1 MANIQFIRLLAPIL
15 LLLASCQNQPGPQQ
29 TEKPETAN
37 AADAPADARI
47 RLTAAQVKNARIQLG
62 EATPRP
68 MKEFLRAAAELHLD
82 KEHTATAGAFTNG
95 IVTDLRVTQ
104 NKLLRKD
111 AVVAVLQKPD
121 LVDIQQDYLEN
132 RDKLVFLQAEFS
144 RFKQLNAADATAL
157 KNLQKAEAE
166 LRAAQTADKAMAARL
181 RQFQIDPEQLDADHI
196 KTDLIIKAP
205 ISGTVTRIHAGLGSA
220 VQTGDAICEMA
231 DFSQLHPVIYVFEKD
246 ITRVKNGQQVLLHH
260 PSTPGENLSAS
271 IFIVER
277 AVDPE
282 RKAVRVHARF
292 DKQPAQTLVAGT
304 YLDAQIIV
312 SGAGNTPALPE
323 EAVVREDTGNF
334 IFALVEQTEQEQIFR
349 KIPVRIGASDGGY
362 VAIYPEAPL
371 PENAKIVIKGAYY
384 VSAQGAGIEIEE

>member
-1 MANIQFIRLLAPIL
+1 MANIQFIRLLVPIL
-15 LLLASCQNQPGPQQ
+15 LLLASCQNQPSQ

-37 AADAPADARI
+37 TADAPADARI
-47 RLTAAQVKNARIQLG
+47 RLTAAQVKNARIQIG

-95 IVTDLRVTQ
+95 ILTDLRVTQ
-104 NKLLRKD
+104 NKLLHKD

-132 RDKLVFLQAEFS
+132 RDKLAFLQAEFS

-157 KNLQKAEAE
+157 KNFQKAEAD

-246 ITRVKNGQQVLLHH
+246 ITRVKSGQKVLLHH
-260 PSTPGENLSAS
+260 PSTPGDNLSAT

-304 YLDAQIIV
+304 YLDAQVIV

-334 IFALVEQTEQEQIFR
+334 IFALVEQNEQEQIFR

-362 VAIYPEAPL
+362 VAIYPETPL
-371 PENAKIVIKGAYY
+371 PEKSKIVIKGAYY